1 MKTFFLVIISKT
13 LSGWAPKI
21 CDLFKISLHRE
32 KNAVRENIISLCL
45 QMTDLL
51 TIFQWPLVI
60 ISNMGNVGE
69 HVGSQQ
75 HEKTCSPISLL
86 KTF

>member
-1 MKTFFLVIISKT
+1 MKTLFSMIISKT
-13 LSGWAPKI
+13 LSGWAPII
-21 CDLFKISLHRE
+21 CDLYKISLHRE

-51 TIFQWPLVI
+51 IIFRRPLVI
-60 ISNMGNVGE
+60 ICNMGNVGE

-75 HEKTCSPISLL
+75 HERTYSLISLL